1 MEIKKL
7 TLLPS
12 EESKEDDSETCSCVA
27 VDEGRLEPRSD
38 DEDT

>member
-1 MEIKKL
+1 MLPPKENKK
-7 TLLPS
+7 
-12 EESKEDDSETCSCVA
+12 DDSETYSAVA

>member
-1 MEIKKL
+1 MEIKTL

-12 EESKEDDSETCSCVA
+12 EESKEDDSETCASVA